1 MKNLVFLAKVLHRLE
16 HSGLLP
22 MFGSGDIR
30 CDVKDDS
37 YHIDSA
43 EHGHQSD
50 QTDVVDHGHISD
62 QAGVLSVE
70 AGCLGFDTQ
79 EEEVEEE
86 VEKEVEEE
94 VDKTATRQRV
104 RNLHW
109 LIGRLSRIAKYE
121 AGHHPKESL
130 KVSQFASCW

>member
-1 MKNLVFLAKVLHRLE
+1 MFLAKVLHRLE
-16 HSGLLP
+16 HSELLP
-22 MFGSGDIR
+22 MFESGDIR

-37 YHIDSA
+37 YHIDSV

-50 QTDVVDHGHISD
+50 QTDIVDHGHVSD

-70 AGCLGFDTQ
+70 AGCLGFDI
-79 EEEVEEE
+79 
-86 VEKEVEEE
+86 KEEE
-94 VDKTATRQRV
+94 VDETATRQRV

>member
-1 MKNLVFLAKVLHRLE
+1 
-16 HSGLLP
+16 
-22 MFGSGDIR
+22 MFESGDIR

-37 YHIDSA
+37 YHIDSV

-50 QTDVVDHGHISD
+50 QTDIVDHGHVSD
-62 QAGVLSVE
+62 QAGLLSVE
-70 AGCLGFDTQ
+70 AGCLGFGTQ
-79 EEEVEEE
+79 EE
-86 VEKEVEEE
+86 EVEEE